1 MVAVPAQAIWDQSG
15 LEIGGTVPVADRPSE
30 RPILA
35 CAAADKTN
43 GDAAVDLQDISARL
57 DLYQWNLDRL
67 DLAQWDLSLWAF
79 NPSDVVSSISV
90 RPEISAVSPTVP
102 FAFEPFAFAMP

>member
-15 LEIGGTVPVADRPSE
+15 PEIGGTSPAVDQFSE
-30 RPILA
+30 RANFACLA
-35 CAAADKTN
+35 SAKTS
-43 GDAAVDLQDISARL
+43 GDGMGLQDISARL

-79 NPSDVVSSISV
+79 ESSDVVSSIAT
-90 RPEISAVSPTVP
+90 RPHESAVNPTAS